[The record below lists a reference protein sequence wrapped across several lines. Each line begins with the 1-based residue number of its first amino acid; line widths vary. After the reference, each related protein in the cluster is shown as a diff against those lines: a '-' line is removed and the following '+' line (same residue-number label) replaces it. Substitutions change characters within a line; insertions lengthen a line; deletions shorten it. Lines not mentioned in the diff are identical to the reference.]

1 MKAAGI
7 TRRTKAPANGVIVK
21 DPRTGEPTGALK
33 EAAMA
38 LMTAAA
44 PKATEEDRLAA
55 IRAAIDEA
63 HRFGITSV
71 QDAGGTA
78 ADLEL
83 FDRLRKRSELT
94 LRVYQALR
102 ADATLTEANLDEL
115 DQVRTRFADDPRAQD
130 RRDQADRRRR
140 DRIAHRGDA
149 RAVCQSPGDQRR
161 RRASRPSN

>member
-1 MKAAGI
+1 M
-7 TRRTKAPANGVIVK
+7 K

-38 LMTAAA
+38 LMSAAA
-44 PKATEEDRLAA
+44 PKPTEEDRLAA

-83 FDRLRKRSELT
+83 FDR
-94 LRVYQALR
+94 
-102 ADATLTEANLDEL
+102 
-115 DQVRTRFADDPRAQD
+115 
-130 RRDQADRRRR
+130 
-140 DRIAHRGDA
+140 
-149 RAVCQSPGDQRR
+149 C
-161 RRASRPSN
+161 ASAAS

>member
-1 MKAAGI
+1 
-7 TRRTKAPANGVIVK
+7 VIVK
-21 DPRTGEPTGALK
+21 DARTGEPTGALK

-63 HRFGITSV
+63 HRVGITSV

-83 FDRLRKRSELT
+83 FDRLRKRRELT

-102 ADATLTEANLDEL
+102 ADATLTKPASTSS
-115 DQVRTRFADDPRAQD
+115 TRC
-130 RRDQADRRRR
+130 
-140 DRIAHRGDA
+140 A
-149 RAVCQSPGDQRR
+149 RASPTI
-161 RRASRPSN
+161 PC

>member
-1 MKAAGI
+1 MPTRQMLDALVPDRPAYLIAYDGHTGWANTRALKLAGI

-44 PKATEEDRLAA
+44 PKPTEEDRLAA

-63 HRFGITSV
+63 HRVGITSV

-83 FDRLRKRSELT
+83 FDRLRKRRELT
-94 LRVYQALR
+94 LRVYQALARRRHAHRSRPRR
-102 ADATLTEANLDEL
+102 ARPGAHAL
-115 DQVRTRFADDPRAQD
+115 RRRSRAQD
-130 RRDQADRRRR
+130 RRRQA
-140 DRIAHRGDA
+140 
-149 RAVCQSPGDQRR
+149 
-161 RRASRPSN
+161 